1 MLRGNYIT
9 LDRWMDGKE
18 VAPEDWPYINEN
30 LYPMLMKKT
39 PCIDEDL
46 HFMLM
51 NTYTL
56 YRWKP
61 ISCIDE
67 ILYPIL
73 MKAYTLCWWTPI
85 AYIDENQYL
94 ILMNIYILYWWKPM
108 SILMK
113 SYSLCLWTPI
123 IPYIDENIENMWLG
137 NIYSRYINK
146 YLARRGFAQK
156 VFLLTDKNCL
166 KVVDREAEILLYL
179 DNCSQKRWRG
189 ILHSRQISA
198 WQRDGAVF

>member
-1 MLRGNYIT
+1 
-9 LDRWMDGKE
+9 
-18 VAPEDWPYINEN
+18 
-30 LYPMLMKKT
+30 
-39 PCIDEDL
+39 
-46 HFMLM
+46 
-51 NTYTL
+51 
-56 YRWKP
+56 
-61 ISCIDE
+61 
-67 ILYPIL
+67 
-73 MKAYTLCWWTPI
+73 
-85 AYIDENQYL
+85 
-94 ILMNIYILYWWKPM
+94 
-108 SILMK
+108 
-113 SYSLCLWTPI
+113 
-123 IPYIDENIENMWLG
+123 MWLG